1 MSKFKKLRKQR
12 RISVAELSRLSGISK
27 RTLEKYENGEREINK
42 ARAIAVYNIAKA
54 LNCSIE
60 DLLDLEDERK
70 DMVVKMTKYELFKL
84 NNEISWKNRYGILP
98 GCSIDLNGSQDP
110 EKIEEFQTKEEALE
124 ALKKYSTSVGEGS
137 GFFSITE
144 YYVSEIE
151 YDDGDFLSEDILKY
165 SKMNILF
172 LFWEIFKIRV
182 KKGWRKKLI
191 YTITFNPALDY
202 IIKIENFKPNQRP
215 C

>member
-60 DLLDLEDERK
+60 DLLDLEDKRK
-70 DMVVKMTKYELFKL
+70 DMVVKMTKYVLFKL
-84 NNEISWKNRYGILP
+84 NNEISWKNRYDILP

-151 YDDGDFLSEDILKY
+151 YDDDGDFLNEDILKY
-165 SKMNILF
+165 SKMNIEVIEKPSYNVLASF
-172 LFWEIFKIRV
+172 DSYKDAEDFKNSYDGENEV
-182 KKGWRKKLI
+182 
-191 YTITFNPALDY
+191 Y
-202 IIKIENFKPNQRP
+202 ISLP
-215 C
+215 

>member
-84 NNEISWKNRYGILP
+84 NNEISLKNRYGILP

-151 YDDGDFLSEDILKY
+151 YDEDGDFLNEDILEY
-165 SKMNILF
+165 SKMNIEVIEKPSYNTLASF
-172 LFWEIFKIRV
+172 DNYKDAEDFKNSYDGENEV
-182 KKGWRKKLI
+182 
-191 YTITFNPALDY
+191 Y
-202 IIKIENFKPNQRP
+202 ISLT
-215 C
+215 

>member
-70 DMVVKMTKYELFKL
+70 DMVVKMTKYEIFKL

-98 GCSIDLNGSQDP
+98 GCSIDLNRSQDP

-151 YDDGDFLSEDILKY
+151 YDDDGDFLNEDILKY
-165 SKMNILF
+165 SKMNIEVIEKPSYNVLASF
-172 LFWEIFKIRV
+172 DNYKDAEDFKNSYDGENEV
-182 KKGWRKKLI
+182 
-191 YTITFNPALDY
+191 Y
-202 IIKIENFKPNQRP
+202 ISLP
-215 C
+215 

>member
-84 NNEISWKNRYGILP
+84 NNEISWKNRYGMLP

-137 GFFSITE
+137 GFFLITE

-151 YDDGDFLSEDILKY
+151 YDDDGDFLNEDILKY
-165 SKMNILF
+165 SKMNI
-172 LFWEIFKIRV
+172 EIIEKPSYNVLASFDNYKDAEDFKNSYDDENEV
-182 KKGWRKKLI
+182 
-191 YTITFNPALDY
+191 Y
-202 IIKIENFKPNQRP
+202 ISLT
-215 C
+215 

>member
-137 GFFSITE
+137 GFFLITE

-151 YDDGDFLSEDILKY
+151 YDDDGDFLNEDILKY
-165 SKMNILF
+165 SKMNIKVIEKPSYNVLASF
-172 LFWEIFKIRV
+172 DNYKDAEDFKNSYDGENEV
-182 KKGWRKKLI
+182 
-191 YTITFNPALDY
+191 Y
-202 IIKIENFKPNQRP
+202 ISLP
-215 C
+215 

>member
-137 GFFSITE
+137 GFFLITE

-151 YDDGDFLSEDILKY
+151 YDEDGDFLNEDILKY
-165 SKMNILF
+165 SKMNIEVIEKPSYNTLASF
-172 LFWEIFKIRV
+172 DNYKDVEDFKNSYDDENEV
-182 KKGWRKKLI
+182 
-191 YTITFNPALDY
+191 Y
-202 IIKIENFKPNQRP
+202 ISLT
-215 C
+215 

>member
-60 DLLDLEDERK
+60 DLLDLEDKRK
-70 DMVVKMTKYELFKL
+70 DMVVKMTKYVLFKL
-84 NNEISWKNRYGILP
+84 NNEISWKNRYDILP

-151 YDDGDFLSEDILKY
+151 YDDDGDFLNEDILKY
-165 SKMNILF
+165 SKMNIEVIEKPSYNVLASF
-172 LFWEIFKIRV
+172 DNYKDAEDFKNSYDGENEV
-182 KKGWRKKLI
+182 
-191 YTITFNPALDY
+191 Y
-202 IIKIENFKPNQRP
+202 ISLP
-215 C
+215 

>member
-84 NNEISWKNRYGILP
+84 NNEINWKNRYGILP
-98 GCSIDLNGSQDP
+98 GCSIDLNVSQDP

-151 YDDGDFLSEDILKY
+151 YDDDGDFLNEDILKY
-165 SKMNILF
+165 SKMNIEVIEKPSYNVLASF
-172 LFWEIFKIRV
+172 DNYKDAEDFKNSYDGENEV
-182 KKGWRKKLI
+182 
-191 YTITFNPALDY
+191 Y
-202 IIKIENFKPNQRP
+202 ISLP
-215 C
+215 

>member
-70 DMVVKMTKYELFKL
+70 DMVVKMTKYELFKF
-84 NNEISWKNRYGILP
+84 NNEINWKNRYGILP
-98 GCSIDLNGSQDP
+98 GCSIDLNVSQDP

-151 YDDGDFLSEDILKY
+151 YDDDGDFLNEDILEY
-165 SKMNILF
+165 SKMNIDVIEKPSYNVLASF
-172 LFWEIFKIRV
+172 DNYKDAEDFKNSYDGENEV
-182 KKGWRKKLI
+182 
-191 YTITFNPALDY
+191 Y
-202 IIKIENFKPNQRP
+202 ISLP
-215 C
+215 

>member
-60 DLLDLEDERK
+60 DLLDLEDKRK

-124 ALKKYSTSVGEGS
+124 ALKKYSTSVGEVS
-137 GFFSITE
+137 GFFLITE

-151 YDDGDFLSEDILKY
+151 YDDDGDFLNEDILKY
-165 SKMNILF
+165 SKMNIEVIEKPSYNVLASF
-172 LFWEIFKIRV
+172 DNYKDAEDFKNSYDGENEV
-182 KKGWRKKLI
+182 
-191 YTITFNPALDY
+191 Y
-202 IIKIENFKPNQRP
+202 ISLP
-215 C
+215 

>member
-137 GFFSITE
+137 GFFLITE

-151 YDDGDFLSEDILKY
+151 YDEDGDFLNEDILEY
-165 SKMNILF
+165 SKMNIEVIEKPSYNTLASF
-172 LFWEIFKIRV
+172 DNYKDAEDFKNSYDGENEV
-182 KKGWRKKLI
+182 
-191 YTITFNPALDY
+191 Y
-202 IIKIENFKPNQRP
+202 ISLT
-215 C
+215 

>member
-84 NNEISWKNRYGILP
+84 NNEISRKNRYGILP

-151 YDDGDFLSEDILKY
+151 YDDDGDFLNEDILEY
-165 SKMNILF
+165 SKMNIEVIEKPSYNVLASF
-172 LFWEIFKIRV
+172 DNYKDAEDFKNSYDGENEV
-182 KKGWRKKLI
+182 
-191 YTITFNPALDY
+191 Y
-202 IIKIENFKPNQRP
+202 ISLP
-215 C
+215 

>member
-70 DMVVKMTKYELFKL
+70 DMVVKMTKYELFKF
-84 NNEISWKNRYGILP
+84 NNEINWKNRYGILP
-98 GCSIDLNGSQDP
+98 GCSIDLNVSQDP

-151 YDDGDFLSEDILKY
+151 YDDDGDFLNEDILKY
-165 SKMNILF
+165 SKMNIEVIEKPSYNVLASF
-172 LFWEIFKIRV
+172 DNYKDAEDFKNSYDGENEV
-182 KKGWRKKLI
+182 
-191 YTITFNPALDY
+191 Y
-202 IIKIENFKPNQRP
+202 ISLP
-215 C
+215 

>member
-60 DLLDLEDERK
+60 DLLDLEDKRK

-84 NNEISWKNRYGILP
+84 NNEISWKNRYGMLP

-151 YDDGDFLSEDILKY
+151 YDDDGVFLNEDILEY
-165 SKMNILF
+165 SKMNIEVIEKPSYNVLASF
-172 LFWEIFKIRV
+172 DNYKDAEDFKNSYDGENEV
-182 KKGWRKKLI
+182 
-191 YTITFNPALDY
+191 Y
-202 IIKIENFKPNQRP
+202 ISLP
-215 C
+215 